1 MPADPQAQP
10 VRQWVATVFA
20 GNPGSG
26 RPLARGNTAM
36 IAQLSR
42 NEIDDP
48 ARLQTRARQAVVAET
63 SCFFAGSGCST
74 RFPVHCFNRTQAIQC
89 CGHGMYAV
97 AGILRDE
104 VAAGTRRVALRT
116 GTGDIT
122 AEFAGQDVVIGM
134 PLLGCRPSAVP
145 SWAAAA
151 AGIAP
156 LAVAHAGGEDGY
168 AVWVYASVDQV
179 INLQPAG
186 EVMIANTGRAIIASS
201 WDTTACSGFVLRY
214 FAPQYGVAED
224 PVTGSAMRIAAE
236 YWRQYSGNHAF
247 QVWQCSATGGIAQ
260 LSLDQQYCWLRGS
273 HQATSLP
280 VVA

>member
-36 IAQLSR
+36 VAQLSG
-42 NEIDDP
+42 NEIDAP
-48 ARLQTRARQAVVAET
+48 ARLQRRARQAAAGT

-97 AGILRDE
+97 AGILRDQ

-134 PLLGCRPSAVP
+134 PLLGCSPSAVP

-224 PVTGSAMRIAAE
+224 PVTGSA
-236 YWRQYSGNHAF
+236 F
-247 QVWQCSATGGIAQ
+247 QVWQCSATGGIAH
-260 LSLDQQYCWLRGS
+260 LSLDQQYCWLSGS